1 MLLVRTMPI
10 LFARWRAICLYSAI
24 FALTVSVI
32 GCKSQP
38 QPTQKQD
45 VASQAPAAADSLNEV
60 ESAGPEYALKLP
72 ANFDRH
78 TGDWDE
84 LQKRGVLR
92 LLVLYNK
99 TGFFYDKGRPR
110 GVVPDMAEEL
120 EVYLNKKLKTGA
132 KKFKVVF
139 IPVTPA
145 QLEKDLN
152 EGYGDIIASAIAVT
166 PEREKRVD
174 FSIPIMSGLKLVV
187 VSGKDTPQI
196 SSVDDLSGKEI
207 YVNRASLAC
216 DRLREQNQKFKQAG
230 KPEIVVKE
238 ADPNLTEEDLLEMT
252 NAGVTPATVAYDY
265 RAELWSA
272 VLPNIVI
279 HQNFALT
286 NVDNVAWAMR
296 KNSPQLK
303 ALMDEFLKTHRQGTV
318 FGRVMFSKYIA
329 NKKFI
334 KNATSQEEIRKF
346 RSYVEY
352 FKKYG
357 AEYNFDYL
365 MLAAQGYQESMLQQN
380 KVSPRGAVG
389 VMQVLPKY
397 AAAKPIYISN
407 VRNAES
413 NIHAG
418 TKMLAMIT
426 KTYFN
431 DPAISPVDKTLFT
444 FASYNAGQNR
454 IVRLRKEAAK
464 QGLDPNKWF
473 GNVELMVA
481 KDIGQETVQ
490 YVANIY
496 KYYVAYKMAL
506 AQQQVREAAKSGL
519 ASRQENP

>member
-1 MLLVRTMPI
+1 MP
-10 LFARWRAICLYSAI
+10 FAHWRAAYLCLAI
-24 FALTVSVI
+24 FALAVSLT

-38 QPTQKQD
+38 QPAQTQD
-45 VASQAPAAADSLNEV
+45 VASQPQATKATDSLNEV
-60 ESAGPEYALKLP
+60 ESAGPDYSLKLP
-72 ANFDRH
+72 ANFDRR

-84 LQKRGVLR
+84 LKKSGVLR

-110 GVVPDMAEEL
+110 GVIPDMADEL
-120 EVYLNKKLKTGA
+120 EIYLNKKLNTGA

-139 IPVTPA
+139 IPVSTA
-145 QLEKDLN
+145 QLEKYLN
-152 EGYGDIIASAIAVT
+152 DGSGDIVATNVIVT

-174 FSIPIMSGLKLVV
+174 FTIPIISGLKLVV
-187 VSGKDTPQI
+187 VTGKNAPQV

-207 YVNRASLAC
+207 YVNRQTVAYDL
-216 DRLREQNQKFKQAG
+216 LQEQSQKFKQAG
-230 KPEIVVKE
+230 KPEIVIKE
-238 ADPNLTEEDLLEMT
+238 SDPNLTEEDLLEMT
-252 NAGVTPATVAYDY
+252 NAGVIPATVTFDF

-279 HQNFALT
+279 SRNFALM

-303 ALMDEFLKTHRQGTV
+303 ALLDDFLKTHRQGTV
-318 FGRVMFSKYIA
+318 FGRMMFKKYIE
-329 NKKFI
+329 NKRFI

-346 RSYVEY
+346 QSLVAY

-380 KVSPRGAVG
+380 RVSPRGAVG
-389 VMQVLPKY
+389 VMQVLPQY
-397 AAAKPIYISN
+397 AAANPINIPN
-407 VRNAES
+407 VRDPEA

-418 TKMLAMIT
+418 AKMLAQIT

-431 DPAISPVDKTLFT
+431 DPAISPMDKTLFT

-454 IVRLRKEAAK
+454 IVRLRNAAAK
-464 QGLDPNKWF
+464 EGLDPNKWF

-496 KYYVAYKMAL
+496 KYYVAYKL
-506 AQQQVREAAKSGL
+506 AIAQAQLREAARSAGAKK
-519 ASRQENP
+519 

>member
-1 MLLVRTMPI
+1 MPFGEGNVPMLCV
-10 LFARWRAICLYSAI
+10 RWRAICLCLAI
-24 FALTVSVI
+24 IAQIVNFT
-32 GCKSQP
+32 GCKSSPRPAEKRYVGTQP
-38 QPTQKQD
+38 
-45 VASQAPAAADSLNEV
+45 PAATDSLNDV

-72 ANFDRH
+72 ANFNRH
-78 TGDWDE
+78 VGDWDE
-84 LQKRGVLR
+84 LRKSGVLR

-110 GVVPDMAEEL
+110 GVIPDIADEL

-145 QLEKDLN
+145 RLEKDLN
-152 EGYGDIIASAIAVT
+152 EGFGDIIASPISVT
-166 PEREKRVD
+166 PEREKRFD
-174 FSIPIMSGLKLVV
+174 FSIPIISGLKLVV
-187 VSGKDTPQI
+187 VSGKDAPQV
-196 SSVDDLSGKEI
+196 SNLDDLSGKEI
-207 YVNRASLAC
+207 YVNRVSVAY

-238 ADPNLTEEDLLEMT
+238 SDPNLTEEDLLEMT
-252 NAGVTPATVAYDY
+252 NAGVIPATVAFDY
-265 RAELWSA
+265 RADLWSA

-279 HQNFALT
+279 DHNFALM
-286 NVDNVAWAMR
+286 NVDSVAWAMR

-303 ALMDEFLKTHRQGTV
+303 ALMNDFLKTHRQGTV
-318 FGRVMFSKYIA
+318 FGRVMFNKYLA

-334 KNATSQEEIRKF
+334 KNATSQAEIRKF
-346 RSYVEY
+346 KLYVEY

-357 AEYNFDYL
+357 TKYNFDYL
-365 MLAAQGYQESMLQQN
+365 MLAAQGYQESMLQQDR
-380 KVSPRGAVG
+380 VSPRGAVG
-389 VMQVLPKY
+389 IMQVLPQY
-397 AAAKPIYISN
+397 AAASPINIPN

-418 TKMLAMIT
+418 AKMLAMIT

-431 DPAISPVDKTLFT
+431 DPAIGPVDKTLFT
-444 FASYNAGQNR
+444 FASYNAGPNR
-454 IVRLRKEAAK
+454 IVRLRKQAAK

-490 YVANIY
+490 YVANVY
-496 KYYVAYKMAL
+496 KYYVAYKMAI
-506 AQQQVREAAKSGL
+506 AQQQVREAAKSGI
-519 ASRQENP
+519 AKR

>member
-1 MLLVRTMPI
+1 MSS
-10 LFARWRAICLYSAI
+10 ARSMAIWLYSAT
-24 FALTVSVI
+24 FALAVGLP

-38 QPTQKQD
+38 QPAQKQE
-45 VASQAPAAADSLNEV
+45 VASQPQSPKTTDSLNEN
-60 ESAGPEYALKLP
+60 ESSGPEYALKLP
-72 ANFDRH
+72 TNFDRR

-84 LQKRGVLR
+84 IKKSGVLR

-110 GVVPDMAEEL
+110 GVVPDTADEL
-120 EVYLNKKLKTGA
+120 EVYLNKKLKTRA

-139 IPVTPA
+139 IPMTPG

-152 EGYGDIIASAIAVT
+152 EGYGDVIASVVTVT
-166 PEREKRVD
+166 PEREKRLD
-174 FSIPIMSGLKLVV
+174 FSIPIISGLKLVV
-187 VSGKDTPQI
+187 VSEKNSPQI

-207 YVNRASLAC
+207 YANRVSLAY
-216 DRLREQNQKFKQAG
+216 DLLRAQNQKFKQAG

-238 ADPNLTEEDLLEMT
+238 SDPNLTEEDLLEMT
-252 NAGVTPATVAYDY
+252 NAGLIPATVAYDY
-265 RAELWSA
+265 RADLWST

-279 HQNFALT
+279 NRNFALL
-286 NVDNVAWAMR
+286 NVDSVAWVMR

-303 ALMDEFLKTHRQGTV
+303 ALLDEFLKTHRQGTV
-318 FGRVMFSKYIA
+318 FGRVMFSKYIT

-334 KNATSQEEIRKF
+334 KNATSEAEIKRFK
-346 RSYVEY
+346 SYVEY
-352 FKKYG
+352 FKQYG
-357 AEYNFDYL
+357 AQYNFDYL
-365 MLAAQGYQESMLQQN
+365 MLAAQGYQESMLRQDR
-380 KVSPRGAVG
+380 VSPRGAVG

-397 AAAKPIYISN
+397 AAASPINIPD
-407 VRNAES
+407 VRNAKS

-418 TKMLAMIT
+418 TKMLALIT

-431 DPAISPVDKTLFT
+431 DPGISDVDKTLFT

-481 KDIGQETVQ
+481 QDIGQETVQ

-496 KYYVAYKMAL
+496 KYYVAYKMAI
-506 AQQQVREAAKSGL
+506 AQQQVREAAKQSLGK
-519 ASRQENP
+519 

>member
-1 MLLVRTMPI
+1 MSCGRSM
-10 LFARWRAICLYSAI
+10 AIWLYSAI
-24 FALTVSVI
+24 FVLTLCLA

-38 QPTQKQD
+38 QPVQKQE
-45 VASQAPAAADSLNEV
+45 VASQSPPSPKSSDSLNEN

-72 ANFDRH
+72 ANFDRY

-84 LQKRGVLR
+84 LKKRGVLR

-110 GVVPDMAEEL
+110 GVVPDTADEL
-120 EVYLNKKLKTGA
+120 EIYLNKKLKTRA

-139 IPVTPA
+139 IPVTPS

-152 EGYGDIIASAIAVT
+152 EGYGDVIASVVTVT
-166 PEREKRVD
+166 PERERRLD
-174 FSIPIMSGLKLVV
+174 FSIPIISGLKLVV
-187 VSGKDTPQI
+187 VSEKNGPQV
-196 SSVDDLSGKEI
+196 STVDDLSGQEI
-207 YVNRASLAC
+207 YVNRISLAY
-216 DRLREQNQKFKQAG
+216 DLLQEQNRKFKQAG
-230 KPEIVVKE
+230 KPEIVIKE
-238 ADPNLTEEDLLEMT
+238 SDPNMTEEDLLEMT
-252 NAGVTPATVAYDY
+252 NAGLIPATVAYDY
-265 RAELWSA
+265 RADLWST

-279 HQNFALT
+279 NRNFTLL
-286 NVDNVAWAMR
+286 NIDSVAWVMR

-303 ALMDEFLKTHRQGTV
+303 ALLDDFLKTHRQGTA

-334 KNATSQEEIRKF
+334 KNATSEAEIRRFK
-346 RSYVEY
+346 SYVEY
-352 FKKYG
+352 FKQYG
-357 AEYNFDYL
+357 AQYNFDYL
-365 MLAAQGYQESMLQQN
+365 MLAAQGYQESMLQQDR
-380 KVSPRGAVG
+380 VSPRGAVG

-397 AAAKPIYISN
+397 SAAYPINIPD
-407 VRNAES
+407 VRNAKS

-418 TKMLAMIT
+418 TKMLALIS

-431 DPAISPVDKTLFT
+431 DPEISKVDKTLFT

-454 IVRLRKEAAK
+454 IVRLRKQAAK

-481 KDIGQETVQ
+481 QDIGQETVQ

-496 KYYVAYKMAL
+496 KYYVAYKMAV
-506 AQQQVREAAKSGL
+506 AQQQVREAAKQRL
-519 ASRQENP
+519 DK